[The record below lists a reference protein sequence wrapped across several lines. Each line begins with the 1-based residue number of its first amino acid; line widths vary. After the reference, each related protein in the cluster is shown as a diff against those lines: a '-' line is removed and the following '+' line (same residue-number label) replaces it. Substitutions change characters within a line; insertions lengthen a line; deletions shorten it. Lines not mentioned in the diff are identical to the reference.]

1 MGDVKLVAPR
11 VRVTRDGQDD
21 LEVQADNR
29 DLIQWERTR
38 LRQRPVWPTF
48 QDAPFQWLTFLSWS
62 ACRRQELIPQDFT
75 YERWESE
82 VLAVSNISD
91 DDTTEPSEVGGPTEP
106 GPDPG

>member
-1 MGDVKLVAPR
+1 MGDVRLVAPR

-21 LEVQADNR
+21 LEVQTDNR

-38 LRQRPVWPTF
+38 LRQRPVWPKF
-48 QDAPFQWLTFLSWS
+48 DEAPFQWLTFLSWC
-62 ACRRQELIPQDFT
+62 AARRQGLIAAELT

-82 VLAVSNISD
+82 VLAVANVD
-91 DDTTEPSEVGGPTEP
+91 DENTTTPSEVGGPPEP